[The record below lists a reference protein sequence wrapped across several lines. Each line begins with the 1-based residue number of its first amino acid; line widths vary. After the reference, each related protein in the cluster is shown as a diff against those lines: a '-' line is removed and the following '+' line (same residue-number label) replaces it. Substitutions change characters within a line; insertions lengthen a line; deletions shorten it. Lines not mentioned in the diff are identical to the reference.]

1 MAWAWAGDFG
11 LVLALRE
18 QARRARRA
26 QRLGGG
32 LLACA
37 VLLAAP
43 TARADDSLWGK
54 AMNSIGLGGNGASSQ
69 GAAAPQPAAPPPQPA
84 PAAQAAQ
91 QPAPAPAAPGDNQ
104 NLLSNFFGWGHHN
117 DARPTSQAAIQPQ
130 GKALTPVQAAP
141 APAPASEPGVW
152 DRMLGNVGL
161 NTNNPA
167 DNITYA
173 ERPKLNVPKA
183 RSLAQPAPLAAETG
197 VRPSNPK
204 ELVEPPDNYL
214 EKVRGAD
221 GNVSG
226 LRSGDIS
233 KDKKFFGLF

>member
-1 MAWAWAGDFG
+1 
-11 LVLALRE
+11 LA
-18 QARRARRA
+18 
-26 QRLGGG
+26 GG

-37 VLLAAP
+37 LLFVAP

-54 AMNSIGLGGNGASSQ
+54 AMNSVGLGGNGSSGQ
-69 GAAAPQPAAPPPQPA
+69 GAAGPQPAAPPPQPV
-84 PAAQAAQ
+84 PAAQAA
-91 QPAPAPAAPGDNQ
+91 PATPAAAPGDNQ
-104 NLLSNFFGWGHHN
+104 NLLSNFFGWGRHN
-117 DARPTSQAAIQPQ
+117 DAQPASQAAVQPQ
-130 GKALTPVQAAP
+130 GKALTPVQAPP

-183 RSLAQPAPLAAETG
+183 RALPPPAPLAGEAG

-204 ELVEPPDNYL
+204 DLVEPPDNYL

>member
-1 MAWAWAGDFG
+1 M
-11 LVLALRE
+11 
-18 QARRARRA
+18 
-26 QRLGGG
+26 
-32 LLACA
+32 ACA
-37 VLLAAP
+37 VLFVAP

-54 AMNSIGLGGNGASSQ
+54 AMNSIGLGGNGSSGQ
-69 GAAAPQPAAPPPQPA
+69 GAAAPQPAAPPQPA
-84 PAAQAAQ
+84 PAAQAAP
-91 QPAPAPAAPGDNQ
+91 QPAPASAAPGDNQ
-104 NLLSNFFGWGHHN
+104 NLLSNFFGWGHHGAAQPS
-117 DARPTSQAAIQPQ
+117 DQAAMQPQ
-130 GKALTPVQAAP
+130 GKALTPVQAPPGP
-141 APAPASEPGVW
+141 APAREPGVW

-183 RSLAQPAPLAAETG
+183 RSLPQPAPLASETG

-204 ELVEPPDNYL
+204 DLLEPPDNYL

-226 LRSGDIS
+226 LKSGDIS